1 MICPNCGSNVND
13 GNQFCA
19 KCGAPMATR
28 PTQQSPAF
36 PQQDAAQP
44 AYAAQPPASQASQQ
58 PSAPVDHRSPSSQY
72 ASGVVGSRRRRGAGK
87 VIVGSVAT
95 VLVLGALGF
104 GTWCVL
110 DQQRATNERIDELAE
125 RVDALAQSQSLSSAQ
140 APAQDTTADAAQES
154 QNQSQSSSSSSSS
167 TSEQSSV
174 TGLEGT
180 WKGEVIE
187 VRNRAFSREA
197 KCYGAQGN
205 PLELT
210 IGPVDSLG
218 KFHGSLKVL
227 YHGHKAYDLKGDVDK
242 DNSDKMITFDD
253 FVATAT
259 DKGFDLDLLVP
270 GTDNH
275 MQVKVRVEETS
286 SASQILDVEVECN
299 QWLDTYKVTKS

>member
-1 MICPNCGSNVND
+1 MVAHQ
-13 GNQFCA
+13 NQQNA
-19 KCGAPMATR
+19 AP
-28 PTQQSPAF
+28 S
-36 PQQDAAQP
+36 QQDAAQAP
-44 AYAAQPPASQASQQ
+44 YAAQPLVNQASPQT
-58 PSAPVDHRSPSSQY
+58 SAPTASPSPSSQY
-72 ASGVVGSRRRRGAGK
+72 ASGVVGSRRRRGGGK

-104 GTWCVL
+104 GAWRVL
-110 DQQRATNERIDELAE
+110 DQQRATNERIDELVE
-125 RVDALAQSQSLSSAQ
+125 RVDALEQAQSSSSSQTPPQSTSV
-140 APAQDTTADAAQES
+140 DAS
-154 QNQSQSSSSSSSS
+154 QGSEDQSSSSSSSSS

-187 VRNRAFSREA
+187 VRNRAFNNEA
-197 KCYGAQGN
+197 KCYGAQNN
-205 PLELT
+205 PIELT

-227 YHGHKAYDLKGDVDK
+227 YHGHKAADLKSDVDK
-242 DNSDKMITFDD
+242 DNGDKMITFDD

-270 GTDNH
+270 DTDNH
-275 MQVKVRVEETS
+275 MKVEVRVEETS

-299 QWLDTYKVTKS
+299 SWLDTYKVTKSK